1 MHDRDLSY
9 RQIGR
14 QMIGRQIY
22 RQIKI
27 NRQNCCLFVYG
38 VLKMSSRTN
47 WRKTEVTKKKKKNPK
62 VLEKLKGRNY
72 VHVSQQS
79 KTRGTRS
86 PRFFS
91 VFSMHKVV
99 MHLAQYYAQAVFFL
113 SQITKRTFDQL
124 IKEDVFTHYITTINT
139 EGS

>member
-47 WRKTEVTKKKKKNPK
+47 WRKTEVIKKKKKTQKCQRNSKAETMSMFHNSQKRGGQEVPDFSQCFLCTK
-62 VLEKLKGRNY
+62 QSCIQLNIMLKL
-72 VHVSQQS
+72 S
-79 KTRGTRS
+79 
-86 PRFFS
+86 
-91 VFSMHKVV
+91 
-99 MHLAQYYAQAVFFL
+99 FFL

-124 IKEDVFTHYITTINT
+124 IKEDVFTHYITAINT